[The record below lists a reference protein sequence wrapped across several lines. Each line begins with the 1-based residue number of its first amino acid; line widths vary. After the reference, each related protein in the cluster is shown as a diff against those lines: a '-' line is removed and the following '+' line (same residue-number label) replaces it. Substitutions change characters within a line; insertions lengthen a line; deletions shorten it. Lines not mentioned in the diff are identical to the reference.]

1 MSWVSATRQLA
12 PAVPGDP
19 RRMSIG
25 QILDGRM
32 AWWEQGEGRPVLF
45 LHGNPTSSFL
55 WRNVMPLVAQAA
67 RCAAPDLPGMGRSD
81 PMPGEAY
88 RYIDHRRYLD
98 AWIEEMAFDRP
109 VVLVIHDWGSVL
121 GMDWARR
128 HPDRVAGIVH
138 MEAIIAERRYADWRP
153 EAARWFTALRSNHG
167 EKLIFEDNLFIEKI
181 LPSGVLR
188 GLTPA
193 EHDVYRHPFRDPA
206 RRKPTLVWPRELPV
220 EGEPA
225 DMIALIAD
233 NARFMRESGIPKL
246 LVVAEPGSMVTGDIL
261 ASCRQW
267 RNQEEISVSGR
278 HFLAEDSPREIGQA
292 VLDFLARLPD

>member
-1 MSWVSATRQLA
+1 MIFPTRQPA

-19 RRMSIG
+19 RPMAITPV
-25 QILDGRM
+25 LDGRM
-32 AWWEQGEGRPVLF
+32 AWWEEGKGRPVLF

-55 WRNVMPLVAQAA
+55 WRNVIPIVANAA
-67 RCAAPDLPGMGRSD
+67 RCVAPDLPGMGRSD
-81 PMPGEAY
+81 PMPDDTY
-88 RYIDHRRYLD
+88 RYVDHRRYLD
-98 AWIEEMAFDRP
+98 AWIDQMAFDRP
-109 VVLVIHDWGSVL
+109 IVLVIHDWGSVL

-153 EAARWFTALRSNHG
+153 EAAQWFAALRSKQG
-167 EKLIFEDNLFIEKI
+167 EKLILEDNLFIERI

-188 GLTPA
+188 GLTQA

-220 EGEPA
+220 ESEPA
-225 DMIALIAD
+225 DMIGLIAD
-233 NARFMRESGIPKL
+233 NARFMRDSDIAKL
-246 LVVAEPGSMVTGDIL
+246 LIVAEPGSMVTGDIL
-261 ASCRQW
+261 NSCRQW
-267 RNQEEISVSGR
+267 RNQTEIAVPGR

-292 VLDFLARLPD
+292 ILDFLERLPD